1 MLVKLMEIFDLVGP
15 NRALSIFGV
24 KLVGFT
30 AENGRKALLT
40 LFLFIFLW
48 MCNFL
53 FKRFARIFV
62 KGRKDART
70 FFWSNQAINIALT
83 LVFLIGFI
91 SVWFD
96 DPVRLTTAFGLI
108 SAGLA
113 FALQKVVTSIAGYF
127 IILRGRLF
135 NVGDRISMG
144 GVRGDVIS
152 LRFTTTSVM
161 EMGQPPAVQN
171 ADPAMWV
178 EARQYTGRIV
188 TITNDKIFEN
198 PVYNFT
204 RHFPYLWE
212 EMHIMI
218 KYSANRKTAEEIML
232 KTSRKHTIQISRISE
247 PHLLELERRYLVKPS
262 ELEPRVFYRITDNWL
277 ELNLRFIALEH
288 NIRELKDLLSRE
300 IVEEF
305 EKEKIEI
312 ASTTIDLVGFP
323 LTPVQIRVLPAA
335 EN

>member
-1 MLVKLMEIFDLVGP
+1 MEIFDLVGP
-15 NRALSIFGV
+15 NKALSIFGV

-40 LFLFIFLW
+40 ISLFIL
-48 MCNFL
+48 L
-53 FKRFARIFV
+53 FISNYVIKRFLRLFV
-62 KGRKDART
+62 RGKKDART
-70 FFWSNQAINIALT
+70 LFWSNQAINIIFT
-83 LVFLIGFI
+83 LLFSIGFI
-91 SVWFD
+91 SIWFD
-96 DPVRLTTAFGLI
+96 DPVRLATAFGLI

-113 FALQKVVTSIAGYF
+113 FALQKVVTAISGYF

-198 PVYNFT
+198 SVYNYT
-204 RHFPYLWE
+204 RYFPYLWE
-212 EMHIMI
+212 EMHVMI
-218 KYSANRKTAEEIML
+218 KYGADRKRAEEVML
-232 KTSRKHTIQISRISE
+232 EIARRHTIGISE
-247 PHLLELERRYLVKPS
+247 ISKYDLMELERRFLVK
-262 ELEPRVFYRITDNWL
+262 ETQVEPRVYYRITDNWL
-277 ELNLRFIALEH
+277 ELTLRFIALDH
-288 NIRELKDLLSRE
+288 NVRELKDLLSRE
-300 IVEEF
+300 IIAAF
-305 EKEKIEI
+305 ERETIEI
-312 ASTTIDLVGFP
+312 ASTTVDIVGLP
-323 LTPVQIRVLPAA
+323 ASPVQVKISPASGNGNY
-335 EN
+335 E